1 MNKNSSDLIA
11 DALFADPRIAK
22 AKLLIAEAV
31 SEHQKGIQQ
40 IKPPNPAL
48 ADKTQKLLAEY
59 EELRGGKL
67 FYPFLGS
74 GIGNG
79 TLIELIDGSVKYDLI
94 GGIGV
99 HWFGHSSRILIQ
111 AAIDAAISNTIMQGN
126 LLQNRDS
133 IQLAKLL
140 VDKSGLKHCFFSTS
154 GVMANENALKL
165 AFQKNKPASRILSFT
180 HCFAGR
186 TLTLSQITDK
196 PAYREGLPANIFVDY
211 IPFYDLENPE
221 SSAKEALGCL
231 KMHLKRY
238 PKQHAAML
246 FEFVQGEGGI
256 YPGTTA
262 FFMPLL
268 KILKEEG
275 IAIIAD
281 EVQTFGRTS
290 QLFAYQH
297 FGLEEYIDIATIGK
311 LSHVCATLFTV
322 AYKPRPGLLSQTFT
336 GSTSAIHAAI
346 AILHELTEGG
356 YFGGDGINM
365 QLQNHFF
372 KCLSQISEKH
382 PQLIKGPYGIGTM
395 IAFTPY
401 DGENQRVIRFSKALF
416 ENGVISFTAGSDP
429 TRIRFLLPAGAI
441 TTKDIDNVTDLIE
454 KTLVQEKDK

>member
-1 MNKNSSDLIA
+1 MNKKPAELIA
-11 DALFADPRIAK
+11 DALYADPRIAK
-22 AKLLIAEAV
+22 AKLLLAEAV
-31 SEHQKGIQQ
+31 AEHQNEIRQ
-40 IKPPNPAL
+40 IRPPNPAL
-48 ADKTQKLLAEY
+48 MDKTQKLLAEY
-59 EELRGGKL
+59 EAVRGGKL

-79 TLIELIDGSVKYDLI
+79 VFIELIDGSVKYDLI

-99 HWFGHSSRILIQ
+99 HWFGHSAKPLIQ
-111 AAIDAAISNTIMQGN
+111 AGIDAAISNTIMQGN

-133 IQLAKLL
+133 IQLAKMF
-140 VDKSGLKHCFFSTS
+140 VEKSGLEHCFFSTS
-154 GVMANENALKL
+154 GVMANENALKM
-165 AFQKNKPASRILSFT
+165 AFQKNMPAYRILSFA

-196 PAYREGLPANIFVDY
+196 PAYREGLPANVFVDY
-211 IPFYDLENPE
+211 VPFYDYENPE
-221 SSAKEALGCL
+221 ASSKAALESL
-231 KMHLKRY
+231 KTYLKRY

-262 FFMPLL
+262 FFTPLL
-268 KILKEEG
+268 KILREEG
-275 IAIIAD
+275 IAVIAD

-311 LSHVCATLFTV
+311 LSHVCATLFTE
-322 AYKPRPGLLSQTFT
+322 AFKPRPGLLSQTFT
-336 GSTSAIHAAI
+336 GSTSAIHAAM
-346 AILHELTEGG
+346 AIMRELTEGAYLG
-356 YFGGDGINM
+356 PSGKNM

-372 KCLSQISEKH
+372 QHLEQIAKRH

-401 DGENQRVIRFSKALF
+401 NGENARVMQFAKSLFKA
-416 ENGVISFTAGSDP
+416 GIISFTAGADP

-441 TTKDIDNVTDLIE
+441 TEEQIDAVTDLIE
-454 KTLVQEKDK
+454 NTLIQEQGK